1 LSGIKVHA
9 NLIPELLPLDTHLM
23 NRTAASLPSI
33 GATRR
38 DVSLGGCLRV
48 DAYSTWVDEGLVRE
62 RCQDDTRTKKWL
74 PKGGRM
80 VVRYVLI
87 PTSLVLV
94 WFPALA

>member
-1 LSGIKVHA
+1 MHIV
-9 NLIPELLPLDTHLM
+9 P
-23 NRTAASLPSI
+23 
-33 GATRR
+33 
-38 DVSLGGCLRV
+38 GG
-48 DAYSTWVDEGLVRE
+48 DQALVRE

-94 WFPALA
+94 WYPALA